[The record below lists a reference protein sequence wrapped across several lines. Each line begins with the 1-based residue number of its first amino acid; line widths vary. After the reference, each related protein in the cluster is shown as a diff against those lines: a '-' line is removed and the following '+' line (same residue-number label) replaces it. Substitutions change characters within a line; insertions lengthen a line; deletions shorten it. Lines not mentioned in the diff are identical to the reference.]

1 MINAA
6 YYVAPRLPWETDP
19 RQERRFKTIL
29 IVTLILTIG
38 FSVLTFVIDVPER
51 SRDQAETLPPR
62 LAKFIKDKV
71 IVPPPPPK
79 VKEKEKIEKPKPVEK
94 PKVEDKPKPKPK
106 PKLKPKP
113 IAKKKPLSVKQKEAR
128 KVAKKHIS
136 EISSLLA
143 GLKELPTLPSKRK
156 TLSKGGGKAAK
167 VDRAL
172 ITSNRSSSGSGGVK
186 VARASQNVAGVSSAL
201 EAQETTE
208 VTSSIADIEAIIS
221 DRNSKRESRR
231 TPEDIRRVFDLN
243 KSSLYALYQRALRKD
258 PSLEGSVVFH
268 IVVEPDGQI
277 SLCEIVSSELES
289 DSLNRKI
296 IAKIR
301 LFNFGP
307 NQVETWDD
315 TFSVDFF
322 PT

>member
-1 MINAA
+1 M
-6 YYVAPRLPWETDP
+6 
-19 RQERRFKTIL
+19 
-29 IVTLILTIG
+29 
-38 FSVLTFVIDVPER
+38 
-51 SRDQAETLPPR
+51 
-62 LAKFIKDKV
+62 
-71 IVPPPPPK
+71 
-79 VKEKEKIEKPKPVEK
+79 
-94 PKVEDKPKPKPK
+94 
-106 PKLKPKP
+106 
-113 IAKKKPLSVKQKEAR
+113 
-128 KVAKKHIS
+128 
-136 EISSLLA
+136 A